1 MSVFPDYGN
10 PITRNTEKKGIIMK
24 IENNRALAAVKKNY
38 IQPNVEETL
47 LIGGSTIMAGSNT
60 LNINTTPID
69 NEGGD

>member
-1 MSVFPDYGN
+1 
-10 PITRNTEKKGIIMK
+10 MK

-38 IQPNVEETL
+38 IQPNVEEML

>member
-1 MSVFPDYGN
+1 
-10 PITRNTEKKGIIMK
+10 MK
-24 IENNRALAAVKKNY
+24 IENNRALAAEKKNY

-60 LNINTTPID
+60 LNINTDPID

>member
-1 MSVFPDYGN
+1 
-10 PITRNTEKKGIIMK
+10 MK

-60 LNINTTPID
+60 LNINTYPIED
-69 NEGGD
+69 GGGGD

>member
-1 MSVFPDYGN
+1 MN
-10 PITRNTEKKGIIMK
+10 ERIRIMK

-38 IQPNVEETL
+38 IQPNVEEML

>member
-1 MSVFPDYGN
+1 
-10 PITRNTEKKGIIMK
+10 MK
-24 IENNRALAAVKKNY
+24 IEKNRVLAAEKKNY